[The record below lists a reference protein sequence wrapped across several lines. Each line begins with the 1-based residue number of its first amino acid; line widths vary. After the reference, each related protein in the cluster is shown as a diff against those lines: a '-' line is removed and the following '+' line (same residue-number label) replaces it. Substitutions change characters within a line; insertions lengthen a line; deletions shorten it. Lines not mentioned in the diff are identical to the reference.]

1 MMSSPPVAS
10 PSPSQQKCKDCESK
24 VGDEMVRGGRTKS
37 GCIYFTRSSN
47 TGQCEEVRN
56 IQAKITDD
64 LTCIFCQ
71 RVFESSRGLSV
82 HLPHCRNR
90 QIFDPN
96 LLPPCSVIIEPLPE
110 VHVVSVSEDENVLSS
125 SELNCHPDGCNAV
138 YALTG
143 PVNHHSAE
151 FRSQNDDELR
161 AISNLPNK
169 LSIKWPRMNDA
180 EKWSKL
186 DEVVAGQLKDW
197 WKNVDGKIRC
207 LETVLYDEAKAM
219 FGVVSCTKTKF
230 VPRRQKEI
238 LSWRARLNDLKKA
251 WRRAE
256 NDEERAGI
264 DLLEDECR
272 SRLRVLKKAECTRK
286 RRWRRRTLRAK
297 FFKDPYEVARNVLKP
312 KVICQPSVSKES
324 LNNFV
329 RGASSDPSRDVPLGD
344 LEDLPNFDR
353 DLKAFDVSP
362 FSFNLFLRLLKR
374 KRNGS
379 KPGPNKIPYKVYKKC
394 PKVAS
399 LVFNIM
405 EGVRRAG
412 VIPLR
417 WRVAEGFFL
426 PKVDKPNVEDLG
438 DFRTISLMNVEA
450 KLFWCMVSSRL
461 YNYLI
466 LSNNIIDTSMQ
477 KGSIQKMAGVWE
489 HTAMVWEGLK
499 DARKRR
505 KSVVVLWLDLANA
518 YGSVPHKLIEFAL
531 RRYRVPEGWIK
542 LILSYYNGLWSRTRG
557 GEVFSDWFLYEIGI
571 FAGCTI
577 SVILFLAAFNIFL
590 EYVSRLDVPRYKLEN
605 GNYLPLLRGFM
616 DDLSAMTTNVKA
628 GDLILKELDK
638 ALAWARMKPKAPKS
652 RSCVIKAGRSMNV
665 TPFQVRGETI
675 PSIQANPVKAL
686 GRVIDGSLKDRKSRD
701 ELFKKVVDGLLLI
714 DKSFLTGVMKLFSYQ
729 FVFLHRICW
738 PLMIYEI
745 PLSWVEAL
753 EPKINK
759 YLRKWLGLHKSLSS
773 VALYCKD
780 TPCPLPLS
788 SIVTEFK
795 KRKAGAYLQLKES
808 SDVTVSENT
817 PSLYTGRKWQVEKA
831 VAEAECDLN
840 ISRIVGHTQRGTRG
854 FGSAGKFRKEI
865 THRKE
870 VTKVIAQS
878 DNKLFFT
885 KAAQQTLQ
893 GQWTRW
899 ESIVQRDMSF
909 SRLLRSSPQLLS
921 FTLGVTFGTIA
932 SPTNLK
938 RWGLSDDES
947 CCLCSAKRCTLSH
960 ILSACKKSLGSG
972 RYRFR
977 HDLVLKAICHSIQ
990 SYINLA
996 RKYPKPIRAEDIAF
1010 VKSGAKVSSS
1020 NRGLPKGLLDGS
1032 DDWHLLADVDRQ
1044 LKFPSHIANT
1054 ILRPD
1059 IVIYSNSLRIL
1070 IIIELTCPCEQ
1081 NIDSAHSIK
1090 TAKYSVLVTL
1100 CRQAGWE
1107 VHFFAV
1113 EVGARGYA
1121 SISLK
1126 VCLSK
1131 LGLTGKKLKEAIN
1144 DASVAAS
1151 KGSFWIWL
1159 KRTEGEW
1166 DLKTTSYK
1174 KKPTRT
1180 NSPSDVVPNFPQ
1192 PQSTPKSIVRLPRGI
1207 INLGNTCYVS
1217 ASIQLLL
1224 SVYGSLQLGNGN
1236 PFSCVLNRTICE
1248 LKAITKTPLY
1258 PISLLAEVRK
1268 VSNCFKGNS
1277 FQDAHEFLL
1286 SLVNNSNCNKFFIT
1300 VITTLTCQ
1308 NCKFSSQIDEQL
1320 LGIQLV
1326 VEGNFVDR
1334 LALQFQDTEV
1344 LWDCSNCSQSSV
1356 SRKTFSVLELPDV
1369 LLIHLK
1375 RFRSTR
1381 NSVKKITTSFDFP
1394 LTDLQFHGQLYNLA
1408 AVVNH
1413 LGSVSSGHYT
1423 ASIFCNDQWFLCD
1436 DDKVSMIDSRSVV
1449 SSNAYLLAYRPV

>member
-24 VGDEMVRGGRTKS
+24 VDDESGKGGRAKS
-37 GCIYFTRSSN
+37 GYIYFTRSTNS
-47 TGQCEEVRN
+47 GQCEEVRN
-56 IQAKITDD
+56 IQAKLADD
-64 LTCIFCQ
+64 LSCIYCH
-71 RVFESSRGLSV
+71 REFESSRGLSR
-82 HLPHCRNR
+82 HLPHCKNR
-90 QIFDPN
+90 QIFDPD
-96 LLPPCSVIIEPLPE
+96 LLPQCNVILDPLPE
-110 VHVVSVSEDENVLSS
+110 VQVVSGSEDEIVLGP
-125 SELNCHPDGCNAV
+125 SELNCFPDGCNAV
-138 YALTG
+138 FALTG
-143 PVNHHSAE
+143 PVNLHSTE
-151 FRSQNDDELR
+151 LRPQNDDELKT
-161 AISNLPNK
+161 ISNFPNK
-169 LSIKWPRMNDA
+169 LSIKWPRMHDV

-207 LETVLYDEAKAM
+207 LETVLYDEAKSM
-219 FGVVSCTKTKF
+219 FGVVSSAKAKF

-251 WRRAE
+251 WRRTDS
-256 NDEERAGI
+256 DEERAGI
-264 DLLEDECR
+264 DLLQDECR
-272 SRLRVLKKAECTRK
+272 SRLRILKKAECTRK

-312 KVICQPSVSKES
+312 KVVCQPTVSKEA

-329 RGASSDPSRDVPLGD
+329 RNASSDPSRNVPLGD
-344 LEDLPNFDR
+344 LKDLPNFDK
-353 DLKAFDVSP
+353 DLKPFDATP
-362 FSFNLFLRLLKR
+362 FSFNVFLRLLKR

-412 VIPLR
+412 AIPLR

-450 KLFWCMVSSRL
+450 KLFWCLVSSRL
-461 YNYLI
+461 YNYLV

-505 KSVVVLWLDLANA
+505 KSIVVLWLDLANA

-531 RRYRVPEGWIK
+531 RRYKVPEQWIT

-557 GEVFSDWFLYEIGI
+557 GDTFSDWFLYEIGI

-590 EYVSRLDVPRYKLEN
+590 EYVSRLDVPKYQLEN
-605 GNYLPLLRGFM
+605 GNFLPLLRGFM
-616 DDLSAMTTNVKA
+616 DDLSAMTTNVEA
-628 GDLILKELDK
+628 GDLVLNELDK

-652 RSCVIKAGRSMNV
+652 RSCIIKAGRSMNV
-665 TPFQVRGETI
+665 APFKVRGEDI
-675 PSIQANPVKAL
+675 PSIQNNPVKSL
-686 GRVIDGSLKDRKSRD
+686 GRVIDGSLTDRKSRD
-701 ELFKKVVDGLLLI
+701 ELFKKVVDGLRLI

-729 FVFLHRICW
+729 FVFLQRICW

-808 SDVTVSENT
+808 SDITVSENV
-817 PSLYTGRKWQVEKA
+817 PSLYTGRKWHVDKA

-840 ISRIVGHTQRGTRG
+840 ISQIVGHTQQGRRG
-854 FGSAGKFRKEI
+854 FGSTGKFRKET

-870 VTKVIAQS
+870 VTKVIAQN
-878 DNKLFFT
+878 DNKLLFS
-885 KAAQQTLQ
+885 KAAQQSLQ

-899 ESIVQRDMSF
+899 ESVVQRDMSF

-947 CCLCSAKRCTLSH
+947 CCLCNAKRCTLSH
-960 ILSACKKSLGSG
+960 ILSGCKKSLGSG

-990 SYINLA
+990 SYINLS
-996 RKYPKPIRAEDIAF
+996 RKYPKPLRTEDITF
-1010 VKSGAKVSSS
+1010 VKSGAKINSS
-1020 NRGLPKGLLDGS
+1020 NRGSPKGLLDGLN
-1032 DDWHLLADVDRQ
+1032 DWHLLADVDRQ
-1044 LKFPSHIANT
+1044 LKFPDHISNT
-1054 ILRPD
+1054 TLRPD
-1059 IVIYSNSLRIL
+1059 IVIYSNSRRIL

-1081 NIDSAHSIK
+1081 NIDSAHATK
-1090 TAKYSVLVTL
+1090 TAKYSVLVTI
-1100 CRQAGWE
+1100 CKQAGWE
-1107 VHFFAV
+1107 VHFF
-1113 EVGARGYA
+1113 
-1121 SISLK
+1121 
-1126 VCLSK
+1126 
-1131 LGLTGKKLKEAIN
+1131 
-1144 DASVAAS
+1144 
-1151 KGSFWIWL
+1151 
-1159 KRTEGEW
+1159 
-1166 DLKTTSYK
+1166 
-1174 KKPTRT
+1174 
-1180 NSPSDVVPNFPQ
+1180 
-1192 PQSTPKSIVRLPRGI
+1192 
-1207 INLGNTCYVS
+1207 
-1217 ASIQLLL
+1217 
-1224 SVYGSLQLGNGN
+1224 
-1236 PFSCVLNRTICE
+1236 
-1248 LKAITKTPLY
+1248 
-1258 PISLLAEVRK
+1258 
-1268 VSNCFKGNS
+1268 
-1277 FQDAHEFLL
+1277 
-1286 SLVNNSNCNKFFIT
+1286 
-1300 VITTLTCQ
+1300 
-1308 NCKFSSQIDEQL
+1308 
-1320 LGIQLV
+1320 
-1326 VEGNFVDR
+1326 
-1334 LALQFQDTEV
+1334 
-1344 LWDCSNCSQSSV
+1344 CS
-1356 SRKTFSVLELPDV
+1356 
-1369 LLIHLK
+1369 
-1375 RFRSTR
+1375 
-1381 NSVKKITTSFDFP
+1381 
-1394 LTDLQFHGQLYNLA
+1394 
-1408 AVVNH
+1408 
-1413 LGSVSSGHYT
+1413 
-1423 ASIFCNDQWFLCD
+1423 
-1436 DDKVSMIDSRSVV
+1436 
-1449 SSNAYLLAYRPV
+1449 